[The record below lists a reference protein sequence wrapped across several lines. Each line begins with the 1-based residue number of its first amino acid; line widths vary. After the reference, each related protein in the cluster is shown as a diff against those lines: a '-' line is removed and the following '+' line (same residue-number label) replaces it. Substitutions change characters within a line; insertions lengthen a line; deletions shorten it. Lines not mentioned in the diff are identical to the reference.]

1 MDFQEKNFRYVQKSF
16 ETFLEEV
23 SRGSRQYLRSI
34 ASTDPSGKPAD
45 FWINFPE
52 LGPDFELPSEY
63 DTVKRN
69 MHSSVLRVS
78 GTVAIWLHYDVM
90 ANVLCQIKGSKRLIL
105 YPPSDVSLFSIPPGT
120 SSSSI
125 NCFDA
130 STTKDPTLALA
141 HPQEVFLEPGDILFL
156 PPLWLHTASPTG
168 NVSISVNVFFRNLDR
183 GYAPGRD
190 LYGNRDLQ
198 AYEKGRQD
206 IAKIAESF
214 NKLPPDFGRFYL
226 ERLAEELRTKALS
239 YSL

>member
-1 MDFQEKNFRYVQKSF
+1 MDFREKNFSYVQKPF
-16 ETFLEEV
+16 ETFLDEV
-23 SRGSRQYLRSI
+23 SKGSRQYLRSI
-34 ASTDPSGKPAD
+34 ASIDPSGKPAD
-45 FWINFPE
+45 FWIDFPE

-78 GTVAIWLHYDVM
+78 GKVAIWLHYDVL

-130 STTKDPTLALA
+130 GTTKDPALALA
-141 HPQEVFLEPGDILFL
+141 HPQEVFLEPGDILFV

-214 NKLPPDFGRFYL
+214 NNLPPDFGRFYL